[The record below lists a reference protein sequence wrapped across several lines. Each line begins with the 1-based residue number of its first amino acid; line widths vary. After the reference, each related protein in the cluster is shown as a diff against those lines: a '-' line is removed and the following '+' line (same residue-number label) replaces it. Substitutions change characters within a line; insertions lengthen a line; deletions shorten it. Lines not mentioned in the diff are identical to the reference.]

1 MIRFFRFWKLL
12 YLKKL
17 LILNQLSK
25 KSLSDTMKLF
35 SIARLDDNEN
45 WTILEKFSSYD
56 DADDRYDYWVEKYP
70 NAYVDILEP
79 A

>member
-1 MIRFFRFWKLL
+1 
-12 YLKKL
+12 
-17 LILNQLSK
+17 
-25 KSLSDTMKLF
+25 MKLF